1 MFWLR
6 NNDRGVI
13 GYSPSLRTVTLLCF
27 LSCFSAYHDCVFVVL
42 FRVHVIPWVGYI
54 NLFQGEIY
62 LGCIEQDIGL
72 PSILRHA
79 TVYST
84 QEEYKTYFK
93 NLKENQIFP
102 DRAAVYVCPAAFY
115 DKRMLFFD
123 LDWSAVHK
131 GTETDFDGIIKYIFQ
146 QVELNTKPRG
156 KKRKRVCVPDFRRRC
171 GFGN

>member
-1 MFWLR
+1 ML
-6 NNDRGVI
+6 I
-13 GYSPSLRTVTLLCF
+13 L
-27 LSCFSAYHDCVFVVL
+27 
-42 FRVHVIPWVGYI
+42 
-54 NLFQGEIY
+54 QGEIY

-84 QEEYKTYFK
+84 QEEYKIYFK

-102 DRAAVYVCPAAFY
+102 DRHAVYVCPAAFY

-123 LDWSAVHK
+123 LDWSTVHK
-131 GTETDFDGIIKYIFQ
+131 GTETDFDGIIKYIFE

-156 KKRKRVCVPDFRRRC
+156 RKRKRVCIPDSKEGVGDGLLRLRRVVRW
-171 GFGN
+171 FADRRLYLMRRVIMRIPSPTLRLSN